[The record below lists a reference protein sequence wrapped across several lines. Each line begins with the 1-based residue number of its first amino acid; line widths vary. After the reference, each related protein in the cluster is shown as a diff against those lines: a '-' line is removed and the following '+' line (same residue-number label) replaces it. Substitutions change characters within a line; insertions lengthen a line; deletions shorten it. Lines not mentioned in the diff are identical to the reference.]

1 MRLRFC
7 FPNKDSGVK
16 ILDSEVNSQVT
27 GCTCY
32 WVCVDFDE
40 VRQEKLSLGMKT
52 NIDSHDFL
60 ALSKDA
66 NKLQN

>member
-1 MRLRFC
+1 M
-7 FPNKDSGVK
+7 
-16 ILDSEVNSQVT
+16 NSQVT

-32 WVCVDFDE
+32 WVCFDFDE

-52 NIDSHDFL
+52 NTDSHDFL

>member
-1 MRLRFC
+1 M
-7 FPNKDSGVK
+7 
-16 ILDSEVNSQVT
+16 NSQVT

-32 WVCVDFDE
+32 WVYFDFDE